1 MNKLI
6 SACAGA
12 GKTHRIVS
20 EAIQAID
27 KGERILI
34 ITYTINNQKEIY
46 EKYKSLGGNDY
57 KNFKVK
63 GLFTFLLEDI
73 IRPYQNVIFKERIE
87 SLIFNERDPHKI
99 GNRTIFGRKEILD
112 NGETNP
118 LHFLTQ
124 NGNKAHST
132 YLSKLAKRIITKTKN
147 APIKRLEN
155 IYNKLY
161 FDEVQDLVG
170 WDYEIIDAISK
181 SKKISLTCVGDFRQT
196 IYQTAITTKK
206 PLSTIEKKQFYIDKN
221 FEMEDISLCRRSI
234 LEICELSD
242 TVHSNMGF
250 PPTTSNVKVND
261 PNIMNHIGAF
271 AVKDSD
277 VNNYI
282 TRFNPVLLRS
292 KVTSGKK
299 YAIESLQKFTYGKAK
314 GLGFDR
320 VLILPTKEYIS
331 FLCGERDV
339 FNDQKTESSKNKLY
353 VALTRARYSVAIIY
367 PDVIPKNCPLK
378 IWTPE

>member
-1 MNKLI
+1 
-6 SACAGA
+6 
-12 GKTHRIVS
+12 
-20 EAIQAID
+20 
-27 KGERILI
+27 
-34 ITYTINNQKEIY
+34 
-46 EKYKSLGGNDY
+46 
-57 KNFKVK
+57 
-63 GLFTFLLEDI
+63 
-73 IRPYQNVIFKERIE
+73 
-87 SLIFNERDPHKI
+87 
-99 GNRTIFGRKEILD
+99 
-112 NGETNP
+112 
-118 LHFLTQ
+118 
-124 NGNKAHST
+124 
-132 YLSKLAKRIITKTKN
+132 
-147 APIKRLEN
+147 
-155 IYNKLY
+155 
-161 FDEVQDLVG
+161 
-170 WDYEIIDAISK
+170 
-181 SKKISLTCVGDFRQT
+181 
-196 IYQTAITTKK
+196 
-206 PLSTIEKKQFYIDKN
+206 
-221 FEMEDISLCRRSI
+221 
-234 LEICELSD
+234 
-242 TVHSNMGF
+242 
-250 PPTTSNVKVND
+250 
-261 PNIMNHIGAF
+261 MNHIGAF